1 MNPEIIIFLATKL
14 HVIIVVTVL
23 VYILFLYKEKR
34 NQTLLLALLTL
45 PVAFIFGKVASLF
58 IDNPRPFVVEGITP
72 LIQHIADNGFPSDHT
87 LLATTLACIVFVYNK
102 PLGAILLGLSILVG
116 VSRVLA
122 GVHHYLD
129 VSGSVLIAVF
139 ATYLATVVIQRQ
151 RLF

>member
-1 MNPEIIIFLATKL
+1 MNPEITVFLATKL
-14 HVIIVVTVL
+14 HVVIMVTVL
-23 VYILFLYKEKR
+23 VYTLFLHKEKR

-45 PVAFIFGKVASLF
+45 PMAFIFGKVASLF

-87 LLATTLACIVFVYNK
+87 LLTATVACIIFVHNK
-102 PLGAILLGLSILVG
+102 ALGSILLGLSILVG

-129 VSGSVLIAVF
+129 VAGSVLIAGI
-139 ATYLATVVIQRQ
+139 ATYLATVVIRHQ

>member
-1 MNPEIIIFLATKL
+1 MSPEIIIFLATKL
-14 HVIIVVTVL
+14 HVIMVVTVL
-23 VYILFLYKEKR
+23 VYILFLHKEKR
-34 NQTLLLALLTL
+34 NQTLLLTLLTL
-45 PVAFIFGKVASLF
+45 PIAFIFGKVASLF
-58 IDNPRPFVVEGITP
+58 IDNPRPFVVEDIAP

-87 LLATTLACIVFVYNK
+87 LLAATVACVVFVYNK
-102 PLGAILLGLSILVG
+102 PIGAILLGLSILVG

>member
-1 MNPEIIIFLATKL
+1 MNAEITIFLATKL

-23 VYILFLYKEKR
+23 VYILFLHKQK
-34 NQTLLLALLTL
+34 QILLLTLLTL
-45 PVAFIFGKVASLF
+45 PLAFIFGKVASLF
-58 IDNPRPFVVEGITP
+58 IDNLRPFVEGTTP

-87 LLATTLACIVFVYNK
+87 LLATTVACVVFVYNK
-102 PLGAILLGLSILVG
+102 PIGAILLGLSILVG

-129 VSGSVLIAVF
+129 VAGSALIAVL